1 MKLQFGQHEPG
12 ADGPA
17 AEAAAADAS
26 LDSATLALPAEP
38 INGGGR
44 ALVERAVLV
53 TADADVPTALRS
65 VRLPPPA
72 CRRDIRRS
80 MKCVALLE
88 ALLSSVTPTSLV
100 LVHVQ
105 SGSGCGGSKKC
116 TSRTV
121 RAPTAPEQGP
131 LALLLPR

>member
-1 MKLQFGQHEPG
+1 M
-12 ADGPA
+12 
-17 AEAAAADAS
+17 
-26 LDSATLALPAEP
+26 
-38 INGGGR
+38 
-44 ALVERAVLV
+44 LV

-105 SGSGCGGSKKC
+105 SGSGCGGSKKTLFGPPALQEPRC
-116 TSRTV
+116 PQAENRL
-121 RAPTAPEQGP
+121 PEHGM
-131 LALLLPR
+131 